1 MTHRLKT
8 FIVILLFLCLSS
20 YGYAPDNIRV
30 DEKSFLFSPLDK
42 TVPIVT
48 LSYIGWAKK
57 WKWAD
62 IQLHPLY
69 RQGASRASFT
79 GRVPDLGIDFTGTL
93 TALSVLS
100 RCEVLNSSSP
110 MALPPDSGAPI
121 FRPLPCSGPA
131 MTISR
136 NIPGA

>member
-69 RQGASRASFT
+69 R
-79 GRVPDLGIDFTGTL
+79 
-93 TALSVLS
+93 
-100 RCEVLNSSSP
+100 P